1 MKILMFGWE
10 FPPHIS
16 GGLGTACYGL
26 TKGLAGLQDIQLLFV
41 VPKAF
46 GDEDQSIIQL
56 VGANNVPVSQRE
68 IIFEETRSKMD
79 YLEVQSEVIPYVS
92 EEEFWKL
99 KNQRF
104 NGKPRFVKTTEG
116 LNIDFSGSYGPNLM
130 EEIKNYAL
138 VAEIIARK
146 NNFRPYTRPRLAGLP
161 GRYCGK
167 KGFRET
173 VGNSCARD

>member
-1 MKILMFGWE
+1 MKVLMFGWE

-26 TKGLAGLQDIQLLFV
+26 TKGLASLKNMEVLFV

-56 VGANNVPVSQRE
+56 IGANQIPVAQKE
-68 IIFEETRSKMD
+68 ITFEETGTKMD

-99 KNQRF
+99 KGNAILPKGKVYKNHRRF
-104 NGKPRFVKTTEG
+104 
-116 LNIDFSGSYGPNLM
+116 
-130 EEIKNYAL
+130 
-138 VAEIIARK
+138 
-146 NNFRPYTRPRLAGLP
+146 
-161 GRYCGK
+161 
-167 KGFRET
+167 
-173 VGNSCARD
+173 